1 MSKNETAGVFAEQK
15 ALLER
20 FDNQVNWVCW
30 SVAESFG
37 LPNHG
42 LNVDDLREEA
52 IVLVI
57 TYAGYNDEASDGS
70 KRLAKWIKD
79 ANGDDDQVQHFL
91 ARQLRIDLSRIV
103 GRYLKDETDLV
114 SLSNPNLEN
123 VLAGLDMEDV
133 VIDRADRERES
144 RSVRKSYPTF
154 ARSVLDGLTQEEIAA
169 ELKVTSRT
177 VRNRITTEKRA
188 YLIDF
193 VTRHGLCCEGDETIG
208 ELVEAYN
215 NLRKGSLGR
224 GYK

>member
-1 MSKNETAGVFAEQK
+1 MSKNETAEVFAEQK

-123 VLAGLDMEDV
+123 VLAGLDMEDH
-133 VIDRADRERES
+133 VIDKADRDRES
-144 RSVRKSYPTF
+144 RNVRKNYPAF
-154 ARSVLDGLTQEEIAA
+154 AKNILDGFTQEEIA
-169 ELKVTSRT
+169 LDMGVSLST
-177 VRNRITTEKRA
+177 VKRRITAEKRA

-193 VTRHGLCCEGDETIG
+193 VTRHGLRCEGDETIE
-208 ELVEAYN
+208 ELSEAYN
-215 NLRKGSLGR
+215 NLTNEK
-224 GYK
+224 